1 MSPHPPA
8 PSPTRGEGEHPA
20 SSPPLSPRGRG
31 AGGEGSRA
39 ALGLLIAAALV
50 LAATPAG
57 SEPAYP
63 AAPLPPAPN
72 DHAPDIEAAI
82 ASITRESLFKEAA
95 IGIAVLDIDSGHY
108 LAVSHEHDPL
118 NPASNAKLYTAACAL
133 ATLHGDHRYETTLS
147 GRIKGSVVSGPL
159 ILRGYGDPS
168 LRSADLWELA
178 QDLKGRGIRK
188 VEGDIVVDQRFF
200 DEQTTPPA
208 FEQQPREWAAFRAP
222 VSAVAV
228 NENTLT
234 MTVRPTSAGSPAIV
248 TFDPPGYVDADGT
261 IQSVEGGGA
270 DTVGLALAGSDM
282 RMTAH
287 VSGAMAIESKIA
299 RFTRRV
305 EDPTLLAGYAL
316 KEILDEM
323 KVEVTGDVKTSA
335 RDAAKTPPI
344 LATHKSAPLASLLYE
359 LGKMSDN
366 FYAETI
372 FKTIG
377 GERRA
382 RPAHAA
388 DSADV
393 MTRWLG
399 DIGAIEPGVVIKNGS
414 GLFDANRV
422 TAASTVL
429 LLRAAWRDTA
439 IREEYVA
446 QLSIGG
452 VDGTLRGRFKKE
464 TQRRAVRAK
473 TGTLDDAIALS
484 GYVLPPPGKGPLA
497 FSILFNK
504 VEGKA
509 YGARAA
515 ADRLVEL
522 LAERLWGAG
531 APGDGERPS
540 HGAGGTR

>member
-1 MSPHPPA
+1 MYPP
-8 PSPTRGEGEHPA
+8 
-20 SSPPLSPRGRG
+20 PRSLLRRSLRL
-31 AGGEGSRA
+31 GSLA
-39 ALGLLIAAALV
+39 FVAFV
-50 LAATPAG
+50 LAAAPAD
-57 SEPAYP
+57 SQPAYP
-63 AAPLPPAPN
+63 AAPLPPTPN

-82 ASITRESLFKEAA
+82 LAITRESLFKDAA
-95 IGIAVLDIDSGHY
+95 IGIAVLDIDTGHY

-133 ATLHGDHRYETTLS
+133 ANLHGDHRYETTLS
-147 GRIKGSVVSGPL
+147 GRIKGSVVAGPL

-168 LRSADLWELA
+168 LRAADLWELA

-188 VEGDIVVDQRFF
+188 IEGDLVVDQRFF

-208 FEQQPREWAAFRAP
+208 FEQQPHEWASFRAP
-222 VSAVAV
+222 VSAVSV

-234 MTVRPTSAGSPAIV
+234 MTVRPTSAGSPAVV
-248 TFDPPGYVDADGT
+248 TFDPPGYVDMDGT

-270 DTVGLALAGSDM
+270 DTVGLALAGSDQ

-287 VSGAMAIESKIA
+287 VSGSIALESKIA

-323 KVEVTGDVKTSA
+323 KVEVTGEVKSSP
-335 RDAAKTPPI
+335 REAAKNPPV
-344 LATHKSAPLASLLYE
+344 LALHKSAPLASLLYE

-377 GERRA
+377 GERKA
-382 RPAHAA
+382 RPAR
-388 DSADV
+388 SADAAEV

-399 DIGAIEPGVVIKNGS
+399 EIGAIEPGVVIKNGS

-422 TAASTVL
+422 TAASTVQ
-429 LLRAAWRDTA
+429 LLRAAWRDSA

-473 TGTLDDAIALS
+473 TGTLDDAIALG

-522 LAERLWGAG
+522 LAERLWG
-531 APGDGERPS
+531 DGERS
-540 HGAGGTR
+540 ERGGSRGGGGSR

>member
-1 MSPHPPA
+1 MPP
-8 PSPTRGEGEHPA
+8 
-20 SSPPLSPRGRG
+20 PR
-31 AGGEGSRA
+31 
-39 ALGLLIAAALV
+39 LLRLAAALPASALL
-50 LAATPAG
+50 LAARLAG

-63 AAPLPPAPN
+63 AAPLPAAAN
-72 DHAPDIEAAI
+72 DHAPDVEAAI
-82 ASITRESLFKEAA
+82 LAITRESLFKEAA

-108 LAVSHEHDPL
+108 LAASHEHDPL

-147 GRIKGSVVSGPL
+147 GRIKGTVVSGPL
-159 ILRGYGDPS
+159 VLRGWGDPS
-168 LRSADLWELA
+168 LRTADLWELA
-178 QDLKGRGIRK
+178 QELKTRGIRK
-188 VEGDIVVDQRFF
+188 IEGDVVVDQRFF

-208 FEQQPREWAAFRAP
+208 FEQQPHEWAAFRAP
-222 VSAVAV
+222 VSAVSV

-234 MTVRPTSAGSPAIV
+234 MTVRPTSAGNPALV

-270 DTVGLALAGSDM
+270 DTVGLALAGSEK

-287 VSGAMAIESKIA
+287 VSGSMAIESKIA

-305 EDPTLLAGYAL
+305 EDPTLLPGYAL
-316 KEILDEM
+316 KQILDEM
-323 KVEVTGDVKTSA
+323 KVEVTGDVKSGGAGKEGLTV
-335 RDAAKTPPI
+335 
-344 LATHKSAPLASLLYE
+344 LALHKSAPLSSLLYE

-366 FYAETI
+366 FYAETV

-377 GERRA
+377 GERKA
-382 RPAHAA
+382 HPAHAA
-388 DSADV
+388 DSSEVMMRWLADV
-393 MTRWLG
+393 
-399 DIGAIEPGVVIKNGS
+399 GASDSGVVIKNGS

-422 TAASTVL
+422 TAASTVQ

-439 IREEYVA
+439 IRDEYVA

-484 GYVLPPPGKGPLA
+484 GYVLGPPGKGPLA

-522 LAERLWGAG
+522 LVKRLWGEDA
-531 APGDGERPS
+531 AR
-540 HGAGGTR
+540 

>member
-1 MSPHPPA
+1 MPYPPSCRIA
-8 PSPTRGEGEHPA
+8 L
-20 SSPPLSPRGRG
+20 PLCVFG
-31 AGGEGSRA
+31 ALFLLSR
-39 ALGLLIAAALV
+39 
-50 LAATPAG
+50 TAG

-63 AAPLPPAPN
+63 AAPLPPSPN
-72 DHAPDIEAAI
+72 DHAPDIEAAVL
-82 ASITRESLFKEAA
+82 SVTRESLFKDAA
-95 IGIAVLDIDSGHY
+95 IGIAVLDVDSGHY

-159 ILRGYGDPS
+159 VLRGYGDPS

-188 VEGDIVVDQRFF
+188 IEGDVVVDQRFF

-208 FEQQPREWAAFRAP
+208 FEQQPHEWAAFRAP
-222 VSAVAV
+222 VSAVSV

-234 MTVRPTSAGSPAIV
+234 LTVRPTTAGSPALV

-261 IQSVEGGGA
+261 IQSVDGGGA
-270 DTVGLALAGSDM
+270 DTVGLALAGSER

-287 VSGAMAIESKIA
+287 VSGAIALDSKIA

-323 KVEVTGDVKTSA
+323 KVDVGGDVKSGGGGKENLTV
-335 RDAAKTPPI
+335 
-344 LATHKSAPLASLLYE
+344 LATHKSAPLSALLYE

-377 GERRA
+377 GERKA

-393 MTRWLG
+393 MTRWLA

-422 TAASTVL
+422 TAAKHGPAPPRRLARRGDSRGVR
-429 LLRAAWRDTA
+429 RAALD
-439 IREEYVA
+439 
-446 QLSIGG
+446 
-452 VDGTLRGRFKKE
+452 
-464 TQRRAVRAK
+464 RRR
-473 TGTLDDAIALS
+473 
-484 GYVLPPPGKGPLA
+484 
-497 FSILFNK
+497 
-504 VEGKA
+504 
-509 YGARAA
+509 
-515 ADRLVEL
+515 
-522 LAERLWGAG
+522 
-531 APGDGERPS
+531 
-540 HGAGGTR
+540 

>member
-1 MSPHPPA
+1 MSLPHP
-8 PSPTRGEGEHPA
+8 
-20 SSPPLSPRGRG
+20 
-31 AGGEGSRA
+31 SRST
-39 ALGLLIAAALV
+39 
-50 LAATPAG
+50 LAACGALALLLLARSAG

-63 AAPLPPAPN
+63 AAPMPVAAN

-82 ASITRESLFKEAA
+82 LAITRESLFKEAA

-147 GRIKGSVVSGPL
+147 GRIKGSVVAGPL
-159 ILRGYGDPS
+159 VLRGYGDPS

-178 QDLKGRGIRK
+178 QELKGRGIRK
-188 VEGDIVVDQRFF
+188 IEGDIVVDQRFF

-208 FEQQPREWAAFRAP
+208 FEQQPHEWASFRAP
-222 VSAVAV
+222 VSAVSV

-234 MTVRPTSAGSPAIV
+234 MTVRPTSAGNPAIV
-248 TFDPPGYVDADGT
+248 TFDPPGYVDADGSV
-261 IQSVEGGGA
+261 QSVEGGGA
-270 DTVGLALAGSDM
+270 DTVGLALAGSEK

-287 VSGAMAIESKIA
+287 VSGAIALDSRIA

-323 KVEVTGDVKTSA
+323 KVEVTGDVKSGGGKENLTV
-335 RDAAKTPPI
+335 
-344 LATHKSAPLASLLYE
+344 LATHKSAPLSSLLYE

-377 GERRA
+377 GERKA
-382 RPAHAA
+382 HPAHAA
-388 DSADV
+388 DSSDV
-393 MTRWLG
+393 MMRWLG
-399 DIGAIEPGVVIKNGS
+399 DVGANDPGVVIKNGS

-422 TAASTVL
+422 TAASTVQ
-429 LLRAAWRDTA
+429 LLRAAWRDPA

-484 GYVLPPPGKGPLA
+484 GYVLGPPGKGPLA
-497 FSILFNK
+497 FSVLFNK

-522 LAERLWGAG
+522 LAERLWGDPDRTASRG
-531 APGDGERPS
+531 
-540 HGAGGTR
+540 GAGTR

>member
-1 MSPHPPA
+1 MAPLRLSGRTSPLA
-8 PSPTRGEGEHPA
+8 
-20 SSPPLSPRGRG
+20 G
-31 AGGEGSRA
+31 ACL
-39 ALGLLIAAALV
+39 ALFF
-50 LAATPAG
+50 LARSAG

-63 AAPLPPAPN
+63 AAPLPPAAN

-82 ASITRESLFKEAA
+82 LAITRESLFKEAA
-95 IGIAVLDIDSGHY
+95 IGIAILDIDSGHY

-147 GRIKGSVVSGPL
+147 GRIKGTVVAGPL
-159 ILRGYGDPS
+159 VLRGYGDPS

-178 QDLKGRGIRK
+178 QELKGRGIRK

-208 FEQQPREWAAFRAP
+208 FDQQPHEWASFRAP
-222 VSAVAV
+222 VSAVSV

-234 MTVRPTSAGSPAIV
+234 MTVRPTSAGNPAIV

-270 DTVGLALAGSDM
+270 DTVGLALAGSEK

-287 VSGAMAIESKIA
+287 VSGAIALDSRIA

-323 KVEVTGDVKTSA
+323 KVDVTGDVKSGGAGDGESA
-335 RDAAKTPPI
+335 RSAVRSALEKNFTV
-344 LATHKSAPLASLLYE
+344 LATHKSAPLSSLLYE

-377 GERRA
+377 GERHGH
-382 RPAHAA
+382 PAHAA
-388 DSADV
+388 DSTDV
-393 MTRWLG
+393 MMRWLG
-399 DIGAIEPGVVIKNGS
+399 EVGASEPGVVIKNGS

-422 TAASTVL
+422 TAAGTVR
-429 LLRAAWRDTA
+429 LLRAVWRDPA

-464 TQRRAVRAK
+464 TLRRAVRAK

-484 GYVLPPPGKGPLA
+484 GYVLGPPGKGPLA
-497 FSILFNK
+497 FSIFFNK

-515 ADRLVEL
+515 ADKLVEL
-522 LAERLWGAG
+522 LAERLWR
-531 APGDGERPS
+531 D
-540 HGAGGTR
+540 